1 MWKNTVQTDKPQT
14 TIWRVRVA
22 CCIPK
27 ATNAHSEYVILIAFL
42 LQQWLHER
50 ASIPHYAYTACLVK
64 TVDEENGTADAEQ
77 RHYNI
82 NCTKPSIWQ

>member
-1 MWKNTVQTDKPQT
+1 M
-14 TIWRVRVA
+14 RVA
-22 CCIPK
+22 CWIPK
-27 ATNAHSEYVILIAFL
+27 ATNAHSEYVIIFAFL

-50 ASIPHYAYTACLVK
+50 SSMLRYAYIASLVK
-64 TVDEENGTADAEQ
+64 TADEANNRADAEQ

>member
-1 MWKNTVQTDKPQT
+1 MWKNTVQADRPQT
-14 TIWRVRVA
+14 ISRMRVA
-22 CCIPK
+22 CWILK
-27 ATNAHSEYVILIAFL
+27 ATIAHSEYVVLIAFL

-50 ASIPHYAYTACLVK
+50 ASMLQYAYTACLVK
-64 TVDEENGTADAEQ
+64 TADEENGRADAEQ